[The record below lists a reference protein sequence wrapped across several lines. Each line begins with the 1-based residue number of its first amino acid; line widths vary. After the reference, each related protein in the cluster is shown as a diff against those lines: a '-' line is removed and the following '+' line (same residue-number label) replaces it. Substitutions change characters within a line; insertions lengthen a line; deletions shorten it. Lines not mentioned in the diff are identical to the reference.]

1 MSGVSAGDY
10 RPRMF
15 ARSVD
20 ETKDPVAYWR
30 AKRAIWLERA
40 EKARQKGETGY
51 CEACMKEVR
60 RAEERLAPMEAAG
73 IGKEADGGCTGHAR
87 SSGAAR

>member
-1 MSGVSAGDY
+1 MNAGNY
-10 RPRMF
+10 KPLMF

-40 EKARQKGETGY
+40 ESARQKGEAGY
-51 CEACMKEVR
+51 YESCMKEVR

-73 IGKEADGGCTGHAR
+73 IGKEADGGCTGHMR